1 MTDLKDIASYLES
14 KGRYGDQVLVHLNP
28 IEVDA
33 LAALSPT
40 GELTINP
47 ETGLQEAFLPLLAP
61 ILGGFLGSMA
71 APTLG
76 ISAVLGGA
84 LGSGLASTAATG
96 DLGKGIMSGLLSYGM
111 GSAVDL
117 LGSGA
122 GAAAGA
128 AGGAGGVVSPEMT
141 QGIFSAGEGAAT
153 QAAAG
158 GGNSLGGTAGM
169 GAALSAPPATPG
181 LGERLANAGQGLL
194 DPGALKNTF
203 LTNATKTTLP
213 IGLGLYGMAGDMFG
227 QQNGEGAPQQGYQP
241 SVGFPTSG
249 GYREYTPPTGPYGRE
264 KGREWTWFTP
274 TQYADGGQ
282 VEQEIAEQ
290 EPFSVE
296 EMEEML
302 LNYEA
307 ALAAK
312 RGLTVEDMGSRNPFF
327 DEEPPILQYKRGG
340 YVSGPGGGLADAIPA
355 RIDGRQP
362 AALSSGEYVVPAAAL
377 AGLGDG
383 SAEEGTRKMDKVV
396 DHGLARIARQA
407 QTQKKRRQAKF
418 ADGGKV
424 KDLDGVMMAL
434 IGERMED
441 ARGNVYESVGPNM
454 PHDFD
459 VNSYGGKFPTYDYP
473 DGVMKDVDLEGK
485 RFFRT
490 IPPGTLKKH
499 PNGFSPL
506 EWMRLIEGFP
516 TS

>member
-1 MTDLKDIASYLES
+1 MSGNHTLRDIAEHLQS
-14 KGRYGDQVLVHLNP
+14 KGRYGDTMLVHLNP

-33 LAALSPT
+33 LASLSPT
-40 GELTINP
+40 GELTVNP

-61 ILGGFLGSMA
+61 LLGGLAGSWA
-71 APTLG
+71 ATAIPSLG
-76 ISAVLGGA
+76 ISAALGGA

-117 LGSGA
+117 LGSGV
-122 GAAAGA
+122 GAA
-128 AGGAGGVVSPEMT
+128 AGGAGGVISPELT
-141 QGIFSAGEGAAT
+141 QGVYSAGEGAAA
-153 QAAAG
+153 QAAAA
-158 GGNSLGGTAGM
+158 GGNSLGGTAAS
-169 GAALSAPPATPG
+169 GAALTAPPAAPG

-227 QQNGEGAPQQGYQP
+227 QQNGEGAPQQEYQP

-249 GYREYTPPTGPYGRE
+249 GYRQYTPPTGPYGRE

-282 VEQEIAEQ
+282 VEEEMVEQ

-312 RGLTVEDMGSRNPFF
+312 KALTVEDMGSRNPFF

-407 QTQKKRRQAKF
+407 QTQKKRRRAKY

-424 KDLDGVMMAL
+424 EKKGLSRGDVRYFDDGAMKGEYEVLDVLSDERPDVVVEGWESLRRAPAKDQDD
-434 IGERMED
+434 RK
-441 ARGNVYESVGPNM
+441 Y
-454 PHDFD
+454 
-459 VNSYGGKFPTYDYP
+459 YW
-473 DGVMKDVDLEGK
+473 K
-485 RFFRT
+485 RVQPR
-490 IPPGTLKKH
+490 PM
-499 PNGFSPL
+499 S
-506 EWMRLIEGFP
+506 
-516 TS
+516 